1 MLPDFLIGFLLV
13 AANVAVHAFGLTLLT
28 RHLLAAA
35 SGAGDAR
42 GLTWLFIRTAWFL
55 IALHGV
61 GVSLWALAYWLLGCL
76 PDIGSAFYFSGTTYT
91 TIGYGDLVLPTG
103 WRLLAPLE
111 GMTGILMSS
120 LSGAY
125 FFAVVTKVV
134 GASLPIASLGNAIAR
149 ALAACLFARPRI
161 SLPTS

>member
-1 MLPDFLIGFLLV
+1 VLKRPTGVNLGLMLPDFLIGFLLV
-13 AANVAVHAFGLTLLT
+13 AANVTLHALGLTLLT
-28 RHLLAAA
+28 RHLLATV
-35 SGAGDAR
+35 GGNR
-42 GLTWLFIRTAWFL
+42 GLWPLGWLLIRTAWFL

-76 PDIGSAFYFSGTTYT
+76 PDAGSAFYFSGTTYT
-91 TIGYGDLVLPTG
+91 TIGYGDLVLPPG

-125 FFAVVTKVV
+125 FFAVMSRV
-134 GASLPIASLGNAIAR
+134 LGVR
-149 ALAACLFARPRI
+149 KDAA
-161 SLPTS
+161 

>member
-1 MLPDFLIGFLLV
+1 MVYSMLPDFLIGFLLV
-13 AANVAVHAFGLTLLT
+13 AANVTVHAFGLTLLT
-28 RHLLAAA
+28 RHLLAT
-35 SGAGDAR
+35 SG
-42 GLTWLFIRTAWFL
+42 GLGGFQGLSWLLIRTAWFL

-125 FFAVVTKVV
+125 FFAVVSRLFGTKF
-134 GASLPIASLGNAIAR
+134 ASK
-149 ALAACLFARPRI
+149 
-161 SLPTS
+161 

>member
-1 MLPDFLIGFLLV
+1 MLPDFIIGFLLV
-13 AANVAVHAFGLTLLT
+13 AANVTLHAFGLTLLT
-28 RHLLAAA
+28 RHLLAA
-35 SGAGDAR
+35 SGIAR
-42 GLTWLFIRTAWFL
+42 RTGALGWLLIRTAWFL

-76 PDIGSAFYFSGTTYT
+76 PDAGSAFYFSGTTYT
-91 TIGYGDLVLPTG
+91 TIGYGDIVLPPG

-125 FFAVVTKVV
+125 FFAVVTKV
-134 GASLPIASLGNAIAR
+134 LGVKAD
-149 ALAACLFARPRI
+149 P
-161 SLPTS
+161 S